1 MIKAGIIGATGYAG
15 IELVRI
21 LTQHPKVS
29 LVHLGSRTYDGT
41 PYVDTVSSFRHELDG
56 VICSDAS
63 LEELTATCD
72 VVFLALPHGI
82 ASQQVNGKILE
93 KTCII
98 DLGADFRLKDVSQYE
113 KWYGV
118 DHHSPQLLG
127 RAVYGLAELEREAI
141 ASSDLIANPGCYTTC
156 SILTLAPLV
165 NAGLIPIGREA
176 GLPVPIYIDAK
187 SGVSGAGR
195 KTVQGLHFCEAGESI
210 KAYKVGS
217 HRHTPEIEE
226 YLKTMSGSPL
236 IVQFTPHLVP
246 MNRGILITAYI
257 PLGTGFTGT
266 SGKGSDA
273 MDTDDLT
280 TVKLLDLYSEFYKG
294 EHFIRI
300 LPEGVFPE
308 TRWVKGSNFTDIG
321 AAYDERTRTIIA
333 VGAIDNLFKG
343 AAGQAVQNMNIRFG
357 FDEADG
363 IGGMPLFP

>member
-1 MIKAGIIGATGYAG
+1 MITAGIIGATGYAG
-15 IELVRI
+15 TELVRI
-21 LTQHPKVS
+21 LTQHPEVS

-56 VICSDAS
+56 VICRDTS
-63 LEELTATCD
+63 LEELAATCD

-82 ASQQVNGKILE
+82 ASQQVNEKILE

-98 DLGADFRLKDVSQYE
+98 DLGADFRLKDVHLYE

-127 RAVYGLAELEREAI
+127 RAVYGLAELERDAI
-141 ASSDLIANPGCYTTC
+141 ATANLIANPGCYTTC
-156 SILTLAPLV
+156 SILTLAPLID
-165 NAGLIPIGREA
+165 AGLIPDGRDA
-176 GLPVPIYIDAK
+176 GIPVPIYIDAK

-195 KTVQGLHFCEAGESI
+195 KAVQGLHFCEAGESI
-210 KAYKVGS
+210 KAYKIAG

-226 YLKTMSGSPL
+226 YLKTISGSPL
-236 IVQFTPHLVP
+236 VVQFTPHLVP
-246 MNRGILITAYI
+246 MNRGILVSAYI
-257 PLGTGFTGT
+257 PLGAGFTG
-266 SGKGSDA
+266 SGADA
-273 MDTDDLT
+273 SAILKSGNISTAQ
-280 TVKLLDLYSEFYKG
+280 LLDLYSEFYKG

-321 AAYDERTRTIIA
+321 AVYDERTRTIIA

-357 FDEADG
+357 FDESEG